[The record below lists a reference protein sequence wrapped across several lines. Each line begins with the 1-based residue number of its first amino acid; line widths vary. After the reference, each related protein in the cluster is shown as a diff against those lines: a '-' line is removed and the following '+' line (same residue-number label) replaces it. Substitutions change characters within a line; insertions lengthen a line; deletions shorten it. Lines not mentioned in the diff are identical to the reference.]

1 MDGNATLVADPPRAL
16 ISMPWLGDHVAM
28 SSSSRIKVDPSVAHS
43 ELALK
48 DLTIAWALDAA
59 ALRPIHI
66 LELGKD
72 RSGSRANCICP
83 SCGASLVAVNN
94 AKPTYHKRPHFR
106 HVAGAGAEGT
116 GLTGCAIVAAR
127 VAILR
132 ALETRGW
139 IDLPGR
145 TRPGQALGYLGQV
158 HTGSASRPPERVQLK
173 SATLIDRTRA
183 VLTLADGRQID
194 VILSGSGDFS
204 TNTNEVNAVVTIE
217 VKDPEL
223 ATLDAEQ
230 LRDRLALKE
239 AMCWQ
244 QHWDDD
250 ALDAEASKD
259 ALQIAREHLSVAPQ
273 ELELPDD
280 MPPELKTETV
290 LHYAVKQ
297 ILANGG
303 TFTAPGKH
311 FVAKASSYDLVH
323 ERSWQLHPQRLV
335 LTNVELERRLGLIR
349 PDLVCTAHHLDGGDA
364 FESLCIEVT
373 VTNGIGEERVERIR
387 QVGLPT
393 IEINLR
399 GLAGR
404 ITRSELVGLIEHGEH
419 LKSWV
424 FHPEFRSVEVRL
436 QTEVE
441 DEKRAYDKALQ
452 ERRKRLSQVL
462 RTPLEEVVAQ
472 FFAAVIPYLEFVR
485 DNRGPFLRTDSRYLQ
500 YDEIKQPVLRAAD
513 ALRMKDIPGA
523 DDELFL
529 DGRGVL
535 AELLSI
541 KENKVLVEGLQPG
554 PGFAVL
560 ESTFRSPSGIRS
572 VNFPLLLG
580 AARVYEL
587 PMEASQE
594 AVFGQWRD
602 EVREIFANGP
612 LTYPRS
618 ERFDRLLGAL
628 FPELSKQLLKT
639 AAHFRAM
646 KARGVSTTGE
656 KLQVKTPSLPQ
667 SKQERE
673 RLLDTRPWDLMLK
686 GRDLERWI
694 RENPD
699 SAKGLGLKPPG

>member
-1 MDGNATLVADPPRAL
+1 
-16 ISMPWLGDHVAM
+16 
-28 SSSSRIKVDPSVAHS
+28 
-43 ELALK
+43 
-48 DLTIAWALDAA
+48 
-59 ALRPIHI
+59 
-66 LELGKD
+66 
-72 RSGSRANCICP
+72 
-83 SCGASLVAVNN
+83 
-94 AKPTYHKRPHFR
+94 
-106 HVAGAGAEGT
+106 
-116 GLTGCAIVAAR
+116 
-127 VAILR
+127 
-132 ALETRGW
+132 
-139 IDLPGR
+139 
-145 TRPGQALGYLGQV
+145 
-158 HTGSASRPPERVQLK
+158 VQLK

-204 TNTNEVNAVVTIE
+204 ADTNEVNAVVTIE
-217 VKDPEL
+217 VKDPEI

-230 LRDRLALKE
+230 LRNRLVLKD

-250 ALDAEASKD
+250 VLDAEANAD
-259 ALQIAREHLSVAPQ
+259 ALQTAREHLSVAPQ

-297 ILANGG
+297 ILAEGG
-303 TFTAPGKH
+303 AFTAPGKQI
-311 FVAKASSYDLVH
+311 VKRANSDDLVH
-323 ERSWQLHPQRLV
+323 EKFWELRPQRLM

-349 PDLVCTAHHLDGGDA
+349 PDLVCTARHLDGSDA
-364 FESLCIEVT
+364 FEALCIEVT
-373 VTNGIGEERVERIR
+373 VTNAIGEERVERIR

-399 GLAGR
+399 ALAGR
-404 ITRSELVGLIEHGEH
+404 ITRNELRELIEHGEH

-452 ERRKRLSQVL
+452 EHRERLSRVL

-500 YDEIKQPVLRAAD
+500 YEEIKQPVLKAAET
-513 ALRMKDIPGA
+513 LRMKDIPGA
-523 DDELFL
+523 DDAFFL
-529 DGRGVL
+529 DGRGLL

-560 ESTFRSPSGIRS
+560 ENTFRSPSGIRS

-580 AARVYEL
+580 AAKVYAL

-594 AVFGQWRD
+594 VLFGQWRE
-602 EVREIFANGP
+602 EVRGIFASGP

-628 FPELSKQLLKT
+628 LPELSEQLLKT

-656 KLQVKTPSLPQ
+656 KLQVKTPGLPQ
-667 SKQERE
+667 TKQERE
-673 RLLDTRPWDLMLK
+673 RLLDTRPGDLMLK

-694 RENPD
+694 REHPI
-699 SAKGLGLKPPG
+699 SAKNLGLKSRGGAE

>member
-1 MDGNATLVADPPRAL
+1 MPIPIWAL
-16 ISMPWLGDHVAM
+16 ISVPWLGDHVAM
-28 SSSSRIKVDPSVAHS
+28 STSSRIKVDPSASHS

-59 ALRPIHI
+59 AMRPIHI

-72 RSGSRANCICP
+72 RSGSRSNCICP

-94 AKPTYHKRPHFR
+94 AKATYHKRPHFR

-132 ALETRGW
+132 ALENRGW

-145 TRPGQALGYLGQV
+145 TRPGQVLGYLGQV
-158 HTGSASRPPERVQLK
+158 HTASASRPPERVQLK
-173 SATLIDRTRA
+173 STTLIDRTRA
-183 VLTLADGRQID
+183 VLALADGRQID

-204 TNTNEVNAVVTIE
+204 ADTNEVNAVVTIE
-217 VKDPEL
+217 VKDPEI

-250 ALDAEASKD
+250 AMDAEANAD
-259 ALQIAREHLSVAPQ
+259 ALQTAREHLSVAPE

-297 ILANGG
+297 ILAEGG
-303 TFTAPGKH
+303 AFTAPGKQL
-311 FVAKASSYDLVH
+311 VAKASSDDLVH

-335 LTNVELERRLGLIR
+335 LTNVELERRIGLIR
-349 PDLVCTAHHLDGGDA
+349 PDLVCTAHHLDGSNA
-364 FESLCIEVT
+364 FEALCIEVT
-373 VTNGIGEERVERIR
+373 VTNAIGDERVERIR

-404 ITRSELVGLIEHGEH
+404 ITRSELVELIEHGEH

-424 FHPEFRSVEVRL
+424 FHPEFPSIEERL
-436 QTEVE
+436 QDEVE
-441 DEKRAYDKALQ
+441 SERRAYDAAVQ
-452 ERRKRLSQVL
+452 ERSERLSRVL
-462 RTPLEEVVAQ
+462 LAPLEEVVAQ
-472 FFAAVIPYLEFVR
+472 FFAAVIPYLEFIR
-485 DNRGPFLRTDSRYLQ
+485 DNRGPFLRTDSRIDQ
-500 YDEIKQPVLRAAD
+500 YNRIKEPVRRAAE
-513 ALRMKDIPGA
+513 ALHVKDILGA

-529 DGRGVL
+529 DGRGLL

-541 KENKVLVEGLQPG
+541 KENRVLVEGLQRG
-554 PGFAVL
+554 PAFAVL
-560 ESTFRSPSGIRS
+560 ENTFRSPAGIRS
-572 VNFPLLLG
+572 
-580 AARVYEL
+580 
-587 PMEASQE
+587 
-594 AVFGQWRD
+594 
-602 EVREIFANGP
+602 
-612 LTYPRS
+612 
-618 ERFDRLLGAL
+618 
-628 FPELSKQLLKT
+628 
-639 AAHFRAM
+639 
-646 KARGVSTTGE
+646 
-656 KLQVKTPSLPQ
+656 
-667 SKQERE
+667 
-673 RLLDTRPWDLMLK
+673 
-686 GRDLERWI
+686 
-694 RENPD
+694 
-699 SAKGLGLKPPG
+699 